1 MAALVPKRRRL
12 SAEDTHLSGRLATL
26 SLADGGYLSVERQ
39 GPADAPMVIVLLHG
53 WTLDKRVWR
62 PQIEALTGQGHRI
75 VAYDLRGHGRSSDVR
90 PGQATVEQ
98 LADDLAEVLG
108 TELAAGQRAVLVGH
122 SLGGMAILELAQRHP
137 DALSAS
143 VAGAVLVATSA
154 EGSTHTDYGFAS
166 QALVAAA
173 RRMEL
178 AGAALLARSGTWRP
192 HRALSPGL
200 LPFLRWLLF
209 GATAH
214 RADVRLTLSTLSHT
228 PLSSIGGFRPAVHL
242 HRCLET
248 LPALRGLPTSVLV
261 GTMDR
266 LTPPRCAEAIVEA
279 LPDAELTVLP
289 DAGHMLSLER
299 PAEVTE
305 AIGRVVTAA
314 TTGRRPP
321 TPRAGAVDTA
331 APLV

>member
-1 MAALVPKRRRL
+1 MAATVPQDRVL
-12 SAEDTHLSGRLATL
+12 
-26 SLADGGYLSVERQ
+26 LADGGYLSVARH
-39 GPADAPMVIVLLHG
+39 GPADAPVAVVLLHG

-62 PQIEALTGQGHRI
+62 PQIEELAGQGHRI
-75 VAYDLRGHGRSSDVR
+75 LAYDLRGHGRSSAVH
-90 PGQATVEQ
+90 PGQATVAL
-98 LADDLAEVLG
+98 LADDLAEVLRL
-108 TELAAGQRAVLVGH
+108 ELAPGQRAVLVGH

-137 DALSAS
+137 EVLDAS

-209 GATAH
+209 GATAR

-242 HRCLET
+242 HHCLDS
-248 LPALRGLPTSVLV
+248 LPALRDLPIGVLV
-261 GTMDR
+261 GTLDR
-266 LTPPRCAEAIVEA
+266 LTPPRCAQAIAEA
-279 LPDAELTVLP
+279 LPDAELTLLP

-299 PAEVTE
+299 PAEVSA
-305 AIGRVVTAA
+305 AIARVATAA

-321 TPRAGAVDTA
+321 LPRAGAVDTA

>member
-154 EGSTHTDYGFAS
+154 EGSTHR
-166 QALVAAA
+166 L
-173 RRMEL
+173 RLRL
-178 AGAALLARSGTWRP
+178 AGAGRGSPPDGARRGRPARPVGHLAAAPGAL
-192 HRALSPGL
+192 PGL

-289 DAGHMLSLER
+289 DAGHMLSLSGPPR
-299 PAEVTE
+299 SP
-305 AIGRVVTAA
+305 
-314 TTGRRPP
+314 RRS
-321 TPRAGAVDTA
+321 AGW
-331 APLV
+331 